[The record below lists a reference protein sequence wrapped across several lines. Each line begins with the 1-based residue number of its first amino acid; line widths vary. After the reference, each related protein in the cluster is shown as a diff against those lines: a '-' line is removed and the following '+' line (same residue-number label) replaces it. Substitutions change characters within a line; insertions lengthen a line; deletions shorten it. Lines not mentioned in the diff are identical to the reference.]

1 MGGMAEL
8 FAFVKVLEDNW
19 HAVMRGVSIKYGST
33 TKTQQDI
40 SMSIGWQKP
49 PKRNPALRN
58 KKSINDGQA
67 PDTTAALL
75 PKNMGR
81 RPKYSK
87 NVDRS
92 PFTTYVSYSELD
104 DPSRRNRC
112 WMSATLEMLFNIF
125 NPLWMRGTA
134 GIQTDIFTLLIQH
147 FTSRNTWEISLKGH
161 IKSTLSRGQSRLFD
175 AAAKLHPGSFVPGA
189 FASCDFFLKSF

>member
-1 MGGMAEL
+1 MEMTTSPTPQTLRKSMHCLYYMIRCAKLTNPPLICIFTSLIILTLLSFSEGKKCLMGGMAEL

-58 KKSINDGQA
+58 KKSINDGQS

-87 NVDRS
+87 NVDQS

-104 DPSRRNRC
+104 DKVIARTRR
-112 WMSATLEMLFNIF
+112 
-125 NPLWMRGTA
+125 
-134 GIQTDIFTLLIQH
+134 
-147 FTSRNTWEISLKGH
+147 ISY
-161 IKSTLSRGQSRLFD
+161 
-175 AAAKLHPGSFVPGA
+175 
-189 FASCDFFLKSF
+189 